1 MSKKIILSYSTLADL
16 KKWKHSWI
24 NKMLGLPKKEFEFL
38 KEGKEIHKVLLGH
51 MAGVQPDERIMKR
64 EANGGDFQLPKL
76 EVYEKVDF
84 DPDTKK
90 YFDVDDKYSMVT
102 FVDGLNLTES
112 FILEVKTSSKAWTPG
127 MYRDLM
133 QRKIYSIAFPGM
145 KRSFLVSSGR
155 DQTLP
160 GWEHSI
166 KVFSM
171 QNSEKDREE
180 AMRWIKEGI
189 AVLEK
194 GDFDPDE
201 KELAFISS
209 KFNKCWYVG
218 CRWCEA

>member
-1 MSKKIILSYSTLADL
+1 MGLLRKLLMNQCLESSTKPVHLSRVRRKLPTLKSRKAKRKTRKPMSKKIILSYSTLADL

-133 QRKIYSIAFPGM
+133 QRKIYSIAFPGL

-155 DQTLP
+155 
-160 GWEHSI
+160 
-166 KVFSM
+166 
-171 QNSEKDREE
+171 
-180 AMRWIKEGI
+180 
-189 AVLEK
+189 
-194 GDFDPDE
+194 
-201 KELAFISS
+201 
-209 KFNKCWYVG
+209 
-218 CRWCEA
+218 